1 MKKIL
6 EAILC
11 GILWITDFDNILIWI
26 LIPGGLIALGVVLE
40 AGWLYYVAT
49 LGIYACIC
57 FAVDR
62 LLDRAAQR
70 SVEKFDK
77 WLKNR
82 KK

>member
-11 GILWITDFDNILIWI
+11 GILWITDFDNILIWF
-26 LIPGGLIALGVVLE
+26 LIPGGLIALGVMLE
-40 AGWLYYVAT
+40 VGWLYYVLA
-49 LGIYACIC
+49 LGGYAAIC
-57 FAVDR
+57 RGVSWLIDRVVDKGNER
-62 LLDRAAQR
+62 I
-70 SVEKFDK
+70 DK